1 MLFLLWHEMLI
12 ACLSGMVGAHT
23 AVKAS
28 LGALLWLLAGL
39 QSADHGTRRDGVS
52 LRLGLSEL
60 GNSQARRANI

>member
-1 MLFLLWHEMLI
+1 
-12 ACLSGMVGAHT
+12 MVGAHT

-28 LGALLWLLAGL
+28 LGALLCLLAGL

-60 GNSQARRANI
+60 GNSRARRANI